1 METLAILAA
10 AGRGERMGGDRP
22 KAFLSLAGQTLIVR
36 SARAVG
42 AADCTDGI
50 VAVVPANELAVARE
64 LLSSVAKLRS
74 VVAGGARR
82 QDSVLEGLKQA
93 PAGFDGMVIV
103 HDAARPFVD
112 VGLVQAVVEAAR
124 QNGAAVP
131 VLGLV
136 DTVKRVRDGR
146 VVETLDRS
154 ELGGAQ
160 TPQAFHYPL
169 LLHAYQEASRLGV
182 TVSDEAGAVERL
194 GEAVVAVPG
203 SSLNRKLTTHEDL
216 LWAEWLIR
224 RQSPGERD

>member
-22 KAFLSLAGQTLIVR
+22 KAFLSLAGETLIVR

-42 AADCTDGI
+42 AAGCTDGI
-50 VAVVPANELAVARE
+50 VAVVPADELGVARE
-64 LLSSVAKLRS
+64 LLSSVAKLRA

-93 PAGFDGMVIV
+93 PAGFNGIVIV

-112 VGLVQAVVEAAR
+112 VRLVEAVVEAAR
-124 QNGAAVP
+124 RSGAAVP

-136 DTVKRVRDGR
+136 DTVKRVGSGR

-169 LLHAYQEASRLGV
+169 LLRAYQQASRDGV
-182 TVSDEAGAVERL
+182 TVSDEAAAVERL
-194 GEAVVAVPG
+194 GETVVTVPG

-216 LWAEWLIR
+216 LWAEWLI
-224 RQSPGERD
+224 QHHAPEAEA